1 MVNSTLYHQS
11 GHEKFP
17 TVSLR
22 FPYGSAAFSHVKFE
36 LPQNINKMQKQI
48 VILEMRT
55 RTLLTSRIGMYVDIH
70 Y

>member
-1 MVNSTLYHQS
+1 MVNFTVYHQS

-22 FPYGSAAFSHVKFE
+22 YCGLFTRKNE
-36 LPQNINKMQKQI
+36 LPKHINKMQEHI

-55 RTLLTSRIGMYVDIH
+55 RTLLTSRIGMYVYTH